1 MMKPTERT
9 MAARAVAM
17 LITGFIAG
25 LFPAHGNASGI
36 GAGYGKRASVGL
48 KVFVAATVKVTAV
61 SQPDRVTI
69 DERDLARG
77 YVDLDRASSFL
88 LKSNTPG
95 FTVTANFDASLL
107 SSVAIRMPGQAN
119 AASHAP
125 AYFATPMPA
134 DELVHVG
141 YRLYLNPAARPG
153 TYRWPVT
160 LTFAAQVA

>member
-1 MMKPTERT
+1 
-9 MAARAVAM
+9 M
-17 LITGFIAG
+17 LIAG
-25 LFPAHGNASGI
+25 LIVGLVPGHVHAGGI
-36 GAGYGKRASVGL
+36 AAPHAKRASVGL
-48 KVFVAATVKVTAV
+48 KVFVAAVVKVTGV
-61 SQPDRVTI
+61 LQPDRFTI

-77 YVDLDRASSFL
+77 YVDLDQASSFL

-119 AASHAP
+119 AAPHAP
-125 AYFATPMPA
+125 AYFATPMPG
-134 DELVHVG
+134 DELVRVG

>member
-1 MMKPTERT
+1 MKPTKCT
-9 MAARAVAM
+9 MATRAVAM
-17 LITGFIAG
+17 LIAGLIAG
-25 LFPAHGNASGI
+25 LFPAHGNAGGI
-36 GAGYGKRASVGL
+36 GSAHGKRASVGL
-48 KVFVAATVKVTAV
+48 KVFVAAVMKVTGV
-61 SQPDRVTI
+61 LQPDRLTI

-77 YVDLDRASSFL
+77 YVDLDHASSFL

-95 FTVTANFDASLL
+95 FTVTANFDAALL

-125 AYFATPMPA
+125 AYFATPTPG